1 MLKTLT
7 KWLSKKGYAQGIFF
21 LFIMMFVSGINDVIT
36 KAVGQR
42 LPPME
47 IMFFRFFFTLIT
59 LVPFIFKLGNSVFR
73 TKMLSL
79 NILRGIL
86 GFAGFSAF
94 IYSVIH
100 LKLVEVVTIFWTI
113 PLFILVLSKIF
124 LHEAVSLNRWL
135 ATIIG
140 FAGLTSIS
148 IFSSTE
154 LSAEISFNYLYL
166 IPIASAFVF
175 SIQDIMIKKMI
186 ISEHPITMM
195 FYFSII
201 TTILCL
207 PFALYVWETPTS
219 YELAGLFFLGIGG
232 NAMQY
237 FIFKAFSATD
247 VSALAPFR
255 YVEFLISALFGI
267 IFFREF
273 PGTNVIVGATILIP
287 STLYLVYS
295 EKVKGPVTTIE
306 Q

>member
-1 MLKTLT
+1 MLKILT
-7 KWLSKKGYAQGIFF
+7 NWLSEKGYAQGVFF
-21 LFIMMFVSGINDVIT
+21 LFLMMFVSGINDVIT
-36 KAVGQR
+36 KAIGQR

-47 IMFFRFFFTLIT
+47 IMFFRFFFTFIT
-59 LVPFIFKLGNSVFR
+59 LIPFILKLKNSAFKTN
-73 TKMLSL
+73 MLFL
-79 NILRGIL
+79 NILRGVL
-86 GFAGFSAF
+86 GFVGFSAF

-124 LHEAVSLNRWL
+124 LNETVSLNRWF

-140 FAGLTSIS
+140 FIGLTSIS
-148 IFSSTE
+148 VFSSTE
-154 LSAEISFNYLYL
+154 LSSEISFNYLYL

-175 SIQDIMIKKMI
+175 SVQDIMIKKMV

-195 FYFSII
+195 LYFSII

-207 PFALYVWETPTS
+207 PFALSSWETPTNT
-219 YELAGLFFLGIGG
+219 ELAGLFFLGIGG

-273 PGTNVIVGATILIP
+273 PGINVIVGATILIP

-295 EKVKGPVTTIE
+295 EKTK
-306 Q
+306 